1 MAEMPVN
8 KSVVVTSSSTA
19 VVELIIIDGA
29 NSSVK
34 DTNIGTE
41 LETDTLESGA
51 GVIAPIRVGSGR
63 IEPVSMD
70 TSVASTEGVGNDCV
84 ED

>member
-29 NSSVK
+29 NSSLE
-34 DTNIGTE
+34 DPIIGTE
-41 LETDTLESGA
+41 LETATIES
-51 GVIAPIRVGSGR
+51 VTDVTAPIRVGSGTT
-63 IEPVSMD
+63 ESVSMD
-70 TSVASTEGVGNDCV
+70 TSVASTEGVGNECV